1 MDIGARKK
9 LERKEAKCK
18 TGLDR
23 VQGNW
28 ELELETRREDEITTC
43 YYLCIYRRLKP
54 WSLRQLGTRHGPDG
68 PIPCYV

>member
-43 YYLCIYRRLKP
+43 YNVYTL
-54 WSLRQLGTRHGPDG
+54 
-68 PIPCYV
+68 V